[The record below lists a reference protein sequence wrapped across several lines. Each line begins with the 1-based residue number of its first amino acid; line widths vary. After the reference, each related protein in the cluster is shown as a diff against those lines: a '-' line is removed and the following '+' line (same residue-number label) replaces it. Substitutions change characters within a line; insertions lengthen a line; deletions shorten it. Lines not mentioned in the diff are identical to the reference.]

1 MRLGNCYLYAIRRYR
16 ERGGWIVL
24 RRSTKARYI
33 IHAQWG
39 AAGLDV
45 GAEPIGLWAGLRRIV
60 GPDRGYL
67 CWQRG
72 RCMWRARI
80 DALQIEE
87 YLPPEWIDEL
97 LDRSRLARVF
107 PAFAAIFR
115 GHVRAETGEAPDS
128 AEVIERTWPGGGASR
143 RAAETPH
150 IFRPHMIFFVLCA
163 QFS

>member
-1 MRLGNCYLYAIRRYR
+1 MRFGNCYLFATRRYR

-60 GPDRGYL
+60 GPSRGYL

-72 RCMWRARI
+72 RCLWRGRI

-87 YLPPEWIDEL
+87 YLPPPWV
-97 LDRSRLARVF
+97 DRLITNHWLFRTFPLHAVVF
-107 PAFAAIFR
+107 FGWVRR
-115 GHVRAETGEAPDS
+115 GSGEEGRTHS
-128 AEVIERTWPGGGASR
+128 LIERTWSGGG
-143 RAAETPH
+143 EDG
-150 IFRPHMIFFVLCA
+150 
-163 QFS
+163 